1 MTTGSDGVNWTLIT
15 NGNWD
20 HNYGQSYFGSHEFT
34 PRLTAWGSIQ
44 PSPHRRIFF
53 HNNPGENYTMVWW
66 GWMVTNFTGTMYFAN
81 VTDDDFD
88 LWIHPTDYNRPD
100 TEGATRVINGNNWQP
115 WHYGSYDVTKG
126 TVYHTKMYMGEGGG
140 GDDSVF
146 YWNTTGPAS
155 AAGFG
160 HSGGNNREQWPGTT
174 GTMENFSYLDGT
186 VEDTGK
192 SGNSSW
198 PTSGIPGL
206 PGGDLPNAGDDP
218 TDGDFALWFTTREK
232 AEAYLASLSGG
243 GGGDASVIA
252 NPLTSIDRN
261 YNSNWVISVDK
272 WDSYRSIGY
281 RGKVDVEPIQSASVI
296 AGGGGFDGSFNV
308 TDASFRTQG
317 DASSNWFSSSHPA
330 QMAFNNDISFI
341 GGQYFSVENVTA
353 YQNGSIVSDSDN
365 SAIKLDFLFPYPRT
379 ATEYKILPPN
389 EISNNNAL
397 YMPNRWCIYGSN
409 SETIDT
415 TLPSTESNGYFLL
428 DSRADAKPWSAH
440 DASLISVS
448 GGKKYIIANP
458 GLYRQY
464 RMSILQ
470 NSGDPSGNINIGEL
484 IYYEGGVGPIVGDG
498 ALDGRSDLSGGL
510 AFHGDVSGI
519 NGFEPM
525 IINNY
530 TVDVSLNRFTLNG
543 DLQPELTLYRGETY
557 NFNQSDIDN
566 SGQRLFVS
574 NDSDG
579 RIVDNNTS
587 NVKLAGAGGIYTTGG
602 SKHSTTPATFQLNSN
617 ANINNNIHGSA
628 NASYSFDNNVT
639 NTNMTMSSAPSN
651 HIINNSS
658 NIEFGIIII
667 FPTPVIVNK
676 YKMWSRR
683 HNSGGSIYDARPRA
697 WTLRATNNINSYVL
711 NTSSSYT
718 ELDNV
723 SNVQHAEWPLPDD
736 NSLTND
742 DKYVEYSFTNTNA
755 YSVYILNFTEC
766 NRADY
771 IAVSEIAYYGI
782 DGTTIVTNSGGL
794 SDNSAGFI
802 TTGTLGTDLSSSWT
816 IPIDAPDT
824 MYYASDGS
832 ANAGGIINI
841 ANIPN
846 YNIVN
851 LFDGNN
857 NSLYKSPI
865 GAFEN
870 YDLSAGKEFAV
881 KFELPS
887 KKKILK
893 YDIKNTNIKSWTLRG
908 CDNSAIYDRN
918 DSNTYE
924 LLHGVSDLISPLISD
939 EQTLAG
945 GGALNGTG
953 GDQGLAVDTL
963 YPGNNPTPSTVLTA
977 EKAFNGYDS
986 TPNNQNFWNANN
998 YTSNNE
1004 LRFKFPYRVN
1014 ITRYKLWVRQIAGHP
1029 ENWEIRGAPKA
1040 SSYDMNNSS
1049 TYDVLD
1055 EQTGI
1060 TGWQVKPAGA
1070 IAADTHRK
1078 EFIISNTSPFYS
1090 NFYEE
1095 IIIYLYSSWNE
1106 IEELVYIGRK
1116 ATDITQRSNI
1126 VSNPKNYTYYVLD
1139 VSSSNIT
1146 DSAELGELIYYDTG
1160 SYPSAGAGSLDGSSG
1175 DVGGLQLHGD
1185 VKGAGGKSEWTALS
1199 GGLGAHGDI
1208 SGILGHSDGSFVS
1221 NVYDG
1226 SNITVY
1232 KSPIGAF
1239 DNYDLSAGKEFAV
1252 KMDFPSSKKILRY
1265 DLNNINLKSWTL
1277 RGTDN
1282 SLNYDRTD
1290 SNTYEVLDSN
1300 VDFSYVVGSGISNHS
1315 NDSIPSSLPSSPNNV
1330 SKPEG
1335 TWLRVRHMHTGATT
1349 GYDTN
1354 TNLDGTWEYNHTTMN
1369 DNEIW
1374 AIKFDHLEFDQF
1386 LFFADNYQRW
1396 MIIEKDEL
1404 FKEPNNG
1411 SFTVLQSSYSNSSY
1425 ISNFYNRGTPPGQ
1438 SPGYDPLVCITN
1450 WTTDDCLYIED
1461 NYSNINQQEM
1471 IARPWDIYIRL
1482 SELSPGGT
1490 GGGSTVRII
1499 SNPKDYTYYV
1509 LDSSASN
1516 DISSAEIGELIV
1528 YDSRVKLSNSTSVF
1542 NGTLRDASDAF
1553 ISDSGVF
1560 SNNSLTSGSE
1570 FSVKF
1575 EFPTKKYITSYRIW
1589 PQIDGS
1595 MNSPSDWYLY
1605 GCDVSS
1611 LYDRTDESTYSVLDV
1626 RTEENS
1632 WSTTNSTSI
1641 RDLSGYN
1648 EYTIINPG
1656 NYSYYV
1662 LDVSGSNNVS
1672 LCSIGEIA
1680 YYESERVDV
1689 TTVREPQPYE
1699 NHQLTI
1705 NMGASEETSDWEVGE
1720 IIVFNKK
1727 LTSEEEESVVSYL
1740 ENTFYGSDGFD
1751 PVGNNSTLRLTRN
1764 NLRLPEVY
1772 SAMDPSSREIEYF
1785 NQAHYNRVVNMNLA
1799 SINYQ
1804 DISSIPIKTSDL
1816 RNRALTTD
1824 VSFRTI
1830 TGVSKGYTPSSIVK
1844 LSDFRGASSGGGS
1857 GDGGTLTNF
1866 DGYNIHSFTT
1876 VGTDTFTVTGSIT
1889 VEFLIVGGG
1898 GGGGMDMGG
1907 GGGGG
1912 GVVKGIDY
1920 ILDSG
1925 EYIITVG
1932 DGGMGAPKG
1941 SNDAYPIGQGRTSH
1955 QYAHNGKNGDD
1966 SSIVGGTVNFIGKG
1980 GGYGGSSYRGHT
1992 LGSKPNS
1999 GGSGGGGSGYNN
2011 SGQLIPATGSAEH
2024 QSTQDTY
2031 SNIDGVTGYGH
2042 PGGQS
2047 SGSSWYG
2054 SGGGGA
2060 GGTGFKAV
2068 GTSVYPEGGPGIES
2082 DILGTSYYW
2091 GGGGGG
2097 SGYSQNGGNGGVG
2110 GGGGGAVGTTTGG
2123 SGLNPGSPGGGGSRN
2138 SQTNTPGGNAGANT
2152 GGGGGG
2158 GSHYRYSNQG
2168 GNGGSGIVVIRYK

>member
-1 MTTGSDGVNWTLIT
+1 MTTGSDGVNWTLFT
-15 NGNWD
+15 NGNF
-20 HNYGQSYFGSHEFT
+20 GRSYTHSWFGSHEFT

-53 HNNPGENYTMVWW
+53 HNNPGDSYTMVWW
-66 GWMVTNFTGTMYFAN
+66 GWMVTNFTGTMYFTQ
-81 VTDDDFD
+81 VTDDDFE
-88 LWIHPTDYNRPD
+88 LWIHPTDFNRPD
-100 TEGATRVINGNNWQP
+100 TEGATRVIQGNNWRP
-115 WHYGSYDVTKG
+115 WFYGSYDVTKG

-160 HSGGNNREQWPGTT
+160 HSGGDNREQWPGST

-198 PTSGIPGL
+198 PTGGIPDL

-232 AEAYLASLSGG
+232 AEAYIASLSGG
-243 GGGDASVIA
+243 GGGGASVIA
-252 NPLTSIDRN
+252 NPLTSVDRN

-281 RGKVDVEPIQSASVI
+281 QGNLDVAPIQAASVI

-308 TDASFRTQG
+308 VDASFRTQG

-330 QMAFNNDISFI
+330 QMAFNNDISFV
-341 GGQYFSVENVTA
+341 GGQYFAVENVSA
-353 YQNGSIVSDSDN
+353 YQNGTIVSDSDN
-365 SAIKLDFLFPYPRT
+365 SAVKLDFLFPYPRT
-379 ATEYKILPPN
+379 ATEYEILPPN
-389 EISNNNAL
+389 EISNNDAL
-397 YMPNRWCIYGSN
+397 YMPNRWCIYGSK

-470 NSGDPSGNINIGEL
+470 NSGDPAGNINIGEL
-484 IYYEGGVGPIVGDG
+484 IYYEGGVGPLVGGG

-510 AFHGDVSGI
+510 AFHGDVSG
-519 NGFEPM
+519 
-525 IINNY
+525 
-530 TVDVSLNRFTLNG
+530 
-543 DLQPELTLYRGETY
+543 
-557 NFNQSDIDN
+557 
-566 SGQRLFVS
+566 
-574 NDSDG
+574 
-579 RIVDNNTS
+579 
-587 NVKLAGAGGIYTTGG
+587 
-602 SKHSTTPATFQLNSN
+602 
-617 ANINNNIHGSA
+617 
-628 NASYSFDNNVT
+628 
-639 NTNMTMSSAPSN
+639 
-651 HIINNSS
+651 
-658 NIEFGIIII
+658 
-667 FPTPVIVNK
+667 VIG
-676 YKMWSRR
+676 
-683 HNSGGSIYDARPRA
+683 H
-697 WTLRATNNINSYVL
+697 
-711 NTSSSYT
+711 
-718 ELDNV
+718 
-723 SNVQHAEWPLPDD
+723 
-736 NSLTND
+736 
-742 DKYVEYSFTNTNA
+742 
-755 YSVYILNFTEC
+755 
-766 NRADY
+766 
-771 IAVSEIAYYGI
+771 
-782 DGTTIVTNSGGL
+782 
-794 SDNSAGFI
+794 
-802 TTGTLGTDLSSSWT
+802 
-816 IPIDAPDT
+816 
-824 MYYASDGS
+824 SDGS
-832 ANAGGIINI
+832 FVTKI
-841 ANIPN
+841 
-846 YNIVN
+846 
-851 LFDGNN
+851 FDGSD

-908 CDNSAIYDRN
+908 CDNSAIYDRT

-924 LLHGVSDLISPLISD
+924 LLHGVSDFI
-939 EQTLAG
+939 
-945 GGALNGTG
+945 
-953 GDQGLAVDTL
+953 
-963 YPGNNPTPSTVLTA
+963 
-977 EKAFNGYDS
+977 DS
-986 TPNNQNFWNANN
+986 
-998 YTSNNE
+998 S
-1004 LRFKFPYRVN
+1004 K
-1014 ITRYKLWVRQIAGHP
+1014 
-1029 ENWEIRGAPKA
+1029 
-1040 SSYDMNNSS
+1040 SC
-1049 TYDVLD
+1049 
-1055 EQTGI
+1055 
-1060 TGWQVKPAGA
+1060 
-1070 IAADTHRK
+1070 
-1078 EFIISNTSPFYS
+1078 
-1090 NFYEE
+1090 
-1095 IIIYLYSSWNE
+1095 
-1106 IEELVYIGRK
+1106 
-1116 ATDITQRSNI
+1116 I
-1126 VSNPKNYTYYVLD
+1126 VSNPKDYTYYVLD

-1175 DVGGLQLHGD
+1175 DVGGLLIHGD
-1185 VKGAGGKSEWTALS
+1185 VEGVGGQSDWAALS

-1208 SGILGHSDGSFVS
+1208 SGVNGFEPLINYTVDVSLNRFTLNDDLQPELTLYRGETYNFNQSNIDNSGQRLFVSNDISGRLVASTTYQLLAGGNGSENSNTLRGTGGNDGIVSSNNWNSGYTLSRVFNGTLSDAQDGWHTGSNTYPANLIFTFPNPVVIYKYKVWPRQRPSNYSDTHPPKIWQLRGVSLTNINDYDQNDSSTYTVLHEQNVPQLWNVHWFNQVQTIDITNDTKRQEYIFSTPGLYKHYVFHVIESQYGTSGATFIGEIAYYGGTPASYSLSENSAGFITTGTLGTDLSSSWTIPADVSDTMYYASDGSANAGGIINIENYSNYDVS
-1221 NVYDG
+1221 NIYDG

-1282 SLNYDRTD
+1282 SVNYDRTD

-1300 VDFSYVVGSGISNHS
+1300 VDFSYVVSNNSGILNHS
-1315 NDSIPSSLPSSPNNV
+1315 NDSIPDTLPSSPNNV

-1335 TWLRVRHMHTGATT
+1335 TWLRVRHMHTGATR

-1404 FKEPNNG
+1404 FKQPNNG
-1411 SFTVLQSSYSNSSY
+1411 SFTVLQSSYSDSSY
-1425 ISNFYNRGTPPGQ
+1425 ISYFYNRGSPPGD
-1438 SPGYDPLVCITN
+1438 SPDYDPLVCITN
-1450 WTTDDCLYIED
+1450 WITDDCLYIEA
-1461 NYSNINQQEM
+1461 NYSNINQHEM
-1471 IARPWDIYIRL
+1471 IARPWDVYIRI
-1482 SELSPGGT
+1482 SEISPFVP
-1490 GGGSTVRII
+1490 GSSSTTRII

-1528 YDSRVKLSNSTSVF
+1528 YESRVKLSHSTSLF
-1542 NGTLRDASDAF
+1542 NGTLSDASDAF

-1575 EFPTKKYITSYRIW
+1575 EFPTKKYISTYRIW

-1595 MNSPSDWYLY
+1595 MNSPSDWYLH

-1611 LYDRTDESTYSVLDV
+1611 LYDRADESTYNVLDV
-1626 RTEENS
+1626 RSGENS
-1632 WSTTNSTSI
+1632 WPVTSASSI
-1641 RDLSGYN
+1641 GDLSGYN
-1648 EYTIINPG
+1648 EYTIIDPG

-1662 LDVSGSNNVS
+1662 LDVSASNNAS
-1672 LCSIGEIA
+1672 LCSIGELA

-1689 TTVREPQPYE
+1689 TTIREPQSYE
-1699 NHQLTI
+1699 NHQLAI

-1727 LTSEEEESVVSYL
+1727 LTSEEEEKVVSYL
-1740 ENTFYGSDGFD
+1740 ENTFYGSDGFE

-1772 SAMDPSSREIEYF
+1772 SAMDPSARGIEYF
-1785 NQAHYNRVVNMNLA
+1785 NQSDYNRVVNMNLS

-1816 RNRALTTD
+1816 RNRLLSTD
-1824 VSFRTI
+1824 ASFTTI
-1830 TGVSKGYTPSSIVK
+1830 TGVNKGYTPSSIVK
-1844 LSDFRGASSGGGS
+1844 LSDFRGATSGGGS

-1876 VGTDTFTVTGSIT
+1876 VGTHTFTVAGSIT

-1920 ILDSG
+1920 TLDSG

-1932 DGGMGAPKG
+1932 DGGIGAPKG
-1941 SNDAYPIGQGRTSH
+1941 SNDAYPIGQGRTGH
-1955 QYAHNGKNGDD
+1955 TYTHNGKNGDD

-1980 GGYGGSSYRGHT
+1980 GGYGGSAPHNHT
-1992 LGSKPNS
+1992 LGGKGNL
-1999 GGSGGGGSGYNN
+1999 GGSGGGTSGYNSN
-2011 SGQLIPATGSAEH
+2011 S
-2024 QSTQDTY
+2024 STVQADTSQDTY
-2031 SNIDGVTGYGH
+2031 TAIEGVAGYGNK
-2042 PGGQS
+2042 GGPA
-2047 SGSSWYG
+2047 SGIAHYA

-2060 GGTGFKAV
+2060 GGIGLTAV

-2097 SGYSQNGGNGGVG
+2097 SGNSQNGGNGGDG

-2123 SGLNPGSPGGGGSRN
+2123 GGLNSGSPGGGGNTN

-2158 GSHYRYSNQG
+2158 GSHYNETNQG

>member
-1 MTTGSDGVNWTLIT
+1 MTTGSDGVNWTLFT
-15 NGNWD
+15 NGNF
-20 HNYGQSYFGSHEFT
+20 GRSYTHSWFGSHEFT

-53 HNNPGENYTMVWW
+53 HNNPGDSYTMVWW
-66 GWMVTNFTGTMYFAN
+66 GWMVTNFTGTMYFTQ
-81 VTDDDFD
+81 VTDDDFE
-88 LWIHPTDYNRPD
+88 LWIHPTDFNRPD
-100 TEGATRVINGNNWQP
+100 TEGATRVIQGNNWRP
-115 WHYGSYDVTKG
+115 WFYGSYDVTKG

-160 HSGGNNREQWPGTT
+160 HSGGDNREQWPGST

-198 PTSGIPGL
+198 PTGGIPDL

-232 AEAYLASLSGG
+232 AEAYIASLSGG
-243 GGGDASVIA
+243 GGGGASVIA
-252 NPLTSIDRN
+252 NPLTSVDRN

-281 RGKVDVEPIQSASVI
+281 QGNLDVAPIQAASVI

-308 TDASFRTQG
+308 VDASFRTQG

-330 QMAFNNDISFI
+330 QMAFNNDISFV
-341 GGQYFSVENVTA
+341 GGQYFAVENVSA
-353 YQNGSIVSDSDN
+353 YQNGTIVSDSDN
-365 SAIKLDFLFPYPRT
+365 SAVKLDFLFPYPRT
-379 ATEYKILPPN
+379 ATEYEILPPN
-389 EISNNNAL
+389 EISNNDAL
-397 YMPNRWCIYGSN
+397 YMPNRWCIYGSK

-470 NSGDPSGNINIGEL
+470 NSGDPAGNINIGEL
-484 IYYEGGVGPIVGDG
+484 IYYEGGVGPLVGGG

-519 NGFEPM
+519 NGLEPI

-530 TVDVSLNRFTLNG
+530 TVDVSLNRFTLND

-574 NDSDG
+574 NDISG
-579 RIVDNNTS
+579 RIGGNNTTI
-587 NVKLAGAGGIYTTGG
+587 VKLAGAGGIYTTGG

-617 ANINNNIHGSA
+617 AHINNNIHGSA

-639 NTNMTMSSAPSN
+639 NINMTMSNSPSN

-667 FPTPVIVNK
+667 FPTQVIVNK

-683 HNSGGSIYDARPRA
+683 HLSGGGTNDARPRA
-697 WTLRATNNINSYVL
+697 WTLRATNNLSTYVL

-718 ELDNV
+718 ELDNI
-723 SNVQHAEWPLPDD
+723 SNVQHADWPTPDD

-766 NRADY
+766 NRSDY

-782 DGTTIVTNSGGL
+782 DGASAVTTSGGL

-816 IPIDAPDT
+816 IPTDAPDT
-824 MYYASDGS
+824 MYYTSDGS

-841 ANIPN
+841 ANIANIPN

-851 LFDGNN
+851 LFDGSD

-908 CDNSAIYDRN
+908 CDNSAIYDRT

-924 LLHGVSDLISPLISD
+924 LLHGVSDFI
-939 EQTLAG
+939 
-945 GGALNGTG
+945 
-953 GDQGLAVDTL
+953 
-963 YPGNNPTPSTVLTA
+963 
-977 EKAFNGYDS
+977 DS
-986 TPNNQNFWNANN
+986 
-998 YTSNNE
+998 S
-1004 LRFKFPYRVN
+1004 K
-1014 ITRYKLWVRQIAGHP
+1014 
-1029 ENWEIRGAPKA
+1029 
-1040 SSYDMNNSS
+1040 SC
-1049 TYDVLD
+1049 
-1055 EQTGI
+1055 
-1060 TGWQVKPAGA
+1060 
-1070 IAADTHRK
+1070 
-1078 EFIISNTSPFYS
+1078 
-1090 NFYEE
+1090 
-1095 IIIYLYSSWNE
+1095 
-1106 IEELVYIGRK
+1106 
-1116 ATDITQRSNI
+1116 I
-1126 VSNPKNYTYYVLD
+1126 VSNPKDYTYYVLD

-1175 DVGGLQLHGD
+1175 DVGGLLIHGD
-1185 VKGAGGKSEWTALS
+1185 VEGVGGQSDWAALS

-1208 SGILGHSDGSFVS
+1208 SGILGHNDGSFVS
-1221 NVYDG
+1221 NIYDG

-1252 KMDFPSSKKILRY
+1252 KMDFSSSKKILRY

-1282 SLNYDRTD
+1282 SVNYDRTD

-1300 VDFSYVVGSGISNHS
+1300 VDFSYVVSNNSGILNHS
-1315 NDSIPSSLPSSPNNV
+1315 NDSIPDTLPSSPNNV

-1335 TWLRVRHMHTGATT
+1335 TWLRVRHMHTGATR

-1404 FKEPNNG
+1404 FKQPNNG
-1411 SFTVLQSSYSNSSY
+1411 SFTVLQSSYSDSSY
-1425 ISNFYNRGTPPGQ
+1425 ISYFYNRGSPPGD
-1438 SPGYDPLVCITN
+1438 SPDYDPLVCITN
-1450 WTTDDCLYIED
+1450 WITDDCLYIEA
-1461 NYSNINQQEM
+1461 NYSNINQHEM
-1471 IARPWDIYIRL
+1471 IARPWDVYIRI
-1482 SELSPGGT
+1482 SEISPFVP
-1490 GGGSTVRII
+1490 GSSSTTRII

-1528 YDSRVKLSNSTSVF
+1528 YESRVKLSHSTSLF
-1542 NGTLRDASDAF
+1542 NGTLSDASDAF

-1575 EFPTKKYITSYRIW
+1575 EFPTKKYISTYRIW

-1595 MNSPSDWYLY
+1595 MNSPSDWYLH

-1611 LYDRTDESTYSVLDV
+1611 LYDRADESTYNVLDV
-1626 RTEENS
+1626 RSGENS
-1632 WSTTNSTSI
+1632 WPVTSASSI
-1641 RDLSGYN
+1641 GDLSGYN
-1648 EYTIINPG
+1648 EYTIIDPG

-1662 LDVSGSNNVS
+1662 LDVSASNNAS
-1672 LCSIGEIA
+1672 LCSIGELA

-1689 TTVREPQPYE
+1689 TTIREPQSYE
-1699 NHQLTI
+1699 NHQLAI

-1727 LTSEEEESVVSYL
+1727 LTSEEEEKVVSYL
-1740 ENTFYGSDGFD
+1740 ENTFYGSDGFE

-1772 SAMDPSSREIEYF
+1772 SAMDPSARGIEYF
-1785 NQAHYNRVVNMNLA
+1785 NQSDYNRVVNMNLS

-1816 RNRALTTD
+1816 RNRLLSTD
-1824 VSFRTI
+1824 ASFTTI
-1830 TGVSKGYTPSSIVK
+1830 TGVNKGYTPSSIVK
-1844 LSDFRGASSGGGS
+1844 LSDFRGATSGGGS

-1876 VGTDTFTVTGSIT
+1876 VGTHTFTVAGSIT

-1920 ILDSG
+1920 TLDSG

-1932 DGGMGAPKG
+1932 DGGIGAPKG
-1941 SNDAYPIGQGRTSH
+1941 SNDAYPIGQGQTGH
-1955 QYAHNGKNGDD
+1955 IYTHNGKNGDD

-1980 GGYGGSSYRGHT
+1980 GGYGGSAPHNHT
-1992 LGSKPNS
+1992 LGGKGNL
-1999 GGSGGGGSGYNN
+1999 GGSGGGTSGYNSN
-2011 SGQLIPATGSAEH
+2011 S
-2024 QSTQDTY
+2024 STVQADTSQDTY
-2031 SNIDGVTGYGH
+2031 TAIEGVAGYGNK
-2042 PGGQS
+2042 GGLS
-2047 SGSSWYG
+2047 AGSSYFA

-2091 GGGGGG
+2091 AGGGGG
-2097 SGYSQNGGNGGVG
+2097 SGYSQNGGNGGDG

-2123 SGLNPGSPGGGGSRN
+2123 GGLNSGSPGGGGNTN

-2158 GSHYRYSNQG
+2158 GSHYRYTNQG